1 VGLLT
6 GLLTLPLA
14 PVRGT
19 MWVAEQLLAETERQM
34 NDPAVIEQQL
44 AEAERA
50 HERGEL
56 TDDELAD
63 LEDALLRR
71 LTGQEEEWY
80 GQEQK

>member
-1 VGLLT
+1 
-6 GLLTLPLA
+6 
-14 PVRGT
+14 
-19 MWVAEQLLAETERQM
+19 MWIAEQLLEEAERQM
-34 NDPAVIEQQL
+34 SDPAAIEQQL
-44 AEAERA
+44 IAAERA

-80 GQEQK
+80 GQEHE